1 MLTLFWYKIEQVVKC
16 AIETLNVDLTLPL
29 YASAV
34 LPYNA
39 PGNNTE
45 GNDGDYCWL
54 LLGEVAQYR
63 NPGYLLHRNAP
74 SNLCFS
80 LSLLNDNPMIIQT
93 PFGKYLRFNPL
104 PSKITKSSTY
114 KVN

>member
-29 YASAV
+29 CASAV

-54 LLGEVAQYR
+54 VRGGGNTIQY
-63 NPGYLLHRNAP
+63 NTEGNAGF
-74 SNLCFS
+74 FS
-80 LSLLNDNPMIIQT
+80 GRWRSIGILVTFFTAMPRATSAFLS
-93 PFGKYLRFNPL
+93 R
-104 PSKITKSSTY
+104 S
-114 KVN
+114 

>member
-1 MLTLFWYKIEQVVKC
+1 MSAF
-16 AIETLNVDLTLPL
+16 ETLNVDLTLPL

-54 LLGEVAQYR
+54 LRGGGA
-63 NPGYLLHRNAP
+63 
-74 SNLCFS
+74 
-80 LSLLNDNPMIIQT
+80 
-93 PFGKYLRFNPL
+93 
-104 PSKITKSSTY
+104 
-114 KVN
+114 